1 MRYPVFYLVLCISFG
16 FSHAGVADIN
26 THLTLPKAGSLEPE
40 VTSRFYEEALYL
52 ALTKTGEESEHIQF
66 NHHPIAVN
74 RERARLLVKQGILDI
89 VWSSSN
95 KKREEELTPVKFNLI
110 RGINEYR
117 LLLIRATDQAKFD
130 HVKGVA
136 DLQKL
141 KIGSGT
147 QWSDTDV
154 YRFNGLPLVTSYSY
168 KPMFRML
175 SLKRFDYMARS
186 LQEVESDLKHYESLG
201 LAVEKNLVIH
211 YQQPI
216 YFFVSDSN
224 LAIRIQKGLELAQQ
238 DGSLDALFLSI
249 PNFREAWEQ
258 LQKIDRHVIELQIPD

>member
-1 MRYPVFYLVLCISFG
+1 MRHPVFYLVLCISLG
-16 FSHAGVADIN
+16 LSPISVANSH
-26 THLTLPKAGSLEPE
+26 TRLMLPKVGSLEPE

-52 ALTKTGEESEHIQF
+52 ALTKTSEESERIQF

-74 RERARLLVKQGILDI
+74 RERARLLVKQGVLDV

-95 KKREEELTPVKFNLI
+95 KQREEELTPVKFNLI

-117 LLLIRATDQAKFD
+117 LLLIRTADQSKFD
-130 HVKGVA
+130 QVKTVA
-136 DLQKL
+136 DLQRF

-168 KPMFRML
+168 RPMFRML
-175 SLKRFDYMARS
+175 SLKRFDYIARG
-186 LQEVESDLKHYESLG
+186 LQEVESDLKNYESLG
-201 LAVEKNLVIH
+201 LAVEKNLAIH
-211 YQQPI
+211 YPQPI

-238 DGSLDALFLSI
+238 DGSLDALFFSI
-249 PNFREAWEQ
+249 PNFRSAWEQ